1 MDASFWHHKWEANE
15 IGFHEGAPNALLV
28 RHFGALELT
37 PGSRVF
43 LPLCGKTRD
52 IAWLLDQGY
61 RVAGAELS
69 SIAVEQLFA
78 DLGLKPQIVS
88 SGALQRYSAPHIDI
102 FVGDIFALTHD
113 MLGAVDAVY
122 DRAALVA
129 LPLEMRRRY
138 AAHLRT
144 LTYPAP
150 QLVICF
156 EYDQTQL
163 DGPPFCVDSL
173 FLEQHYASHYALTR
187 VDSVSVA
194 NGLKGI
200 CAATE
205 NVWLLRNNPYK
216 NP

>member
-1 MDASFWHHKWEANE
+1 MDTSFWHHKWEANE
-15 IGFHEGAPNALLV
+15 IGFHEGTPNALLV

-37 PGSRVF
+37 PGGRVF

-78 DLGLKPQIVS
+78 DLGLTPQIVS
-88 SGALQRYSAPHIDI
+88 SGALQCYSAPHIDI
-102 FVGDIFALTHD
+102 FVGDIFALTRD

-129 LPLEMRRRY
+129 LPLEMRGRY

-173 FLEQHYASHYALTR
+173 FLEQHYASHYVLTR

-205 NVWLLRNNPYK
+205 NVWLLRSNP
-216 NP
+216 